1 MNRSSVDNGP
11 LAAETFATY
20 LEARKS
26 REGAS
31 EDAFEVADLELCF
44 FALRGDPTALKTLHV
59 QHFGSMD
66 PHLRRLGL
74 DPGEVD
80 DVKQVLLRTL
90 LVASEDTPPRL
101 EQYDGRGPL
110 QAWLRVAAVREGL
123 KVLRKKKREVPIDEA
138 DMLLDKAAPAD
149 PELAYMKALY
159 RDAFRAAFQ
168 ESVAALDDRQ
178 KTILRQSLI
187 DGLSIDELARL
198 YNTHRATTARW
209 VQSARE
215 EVVSETRKRFLGKL
229 QVSSDECDSVFRMIS
244 THLDVTLRRHLV

>member
-1 MNRSSVDNGP
+1 MSRPSADNEPAVTFAAYLAARRSS
-11 LAAETFATY
+11 E
-20 LEARKS
+20 EALH
-26 REGAS
+26 E
-31 EDAFEVADLELCF
+31 ADLELCYW
-44 FALRGDPTALKTLHV
+44 ALRGDAAALSTLNGK
-59 QHFGSMD
+59 HFGALD

-80 DVKQVLLRTL
+80 DVKQVVLRTL
-90 LVASEDTPPRL
+90 MVADEDGRARL

-110 QAWLRVAAVREGL
+110 QAWLRVALVREGL

-168 ESVAALDDRQ
+168 ESVAALGDRQ

-187 DGLSIDELARL
+187 DGLSIDDLAQL
-198 YNTHRATTARW
+198 YNAHRATTARW

-215 EVVSETRKRFLGKL
+215 EVVTETRKRFLGKL
-229 QVSSDECDSVFRMIS
+229 QVSPEECDSVFRMIS